1 MTLILAARE
10 VSGPLLADLGRRL
23 ESVPGRGPTPVVV
36 RTLESHL
43 SKTALAPSRIATTLV
58 GASAAT
64 AVALGVLG
72 LYGAMTDSVRRRRR
86 EIGVRIALGAP
97 AWYVIRQVVSE
108 GARLAA
114 AGTVVGMLASIM
126 VARWLARITPHHEP
140 VALWVWVAGPLVL
153 IAAVVVASALPAR
166 RALML
171 DPITITR
178 VDN

>member
-1 MTLILAARE
+1 M
-10 VSGPLLADLGRRL
+10 
-23 ESVPGRGPTPVVV
+23 VV

-114 AGTVVGMLASIM
+114 AGTVVGMLASVI
-126 VARWLARITPHHEP
+126 VARWLVRITPHHEP
-140 VALWVWVAGPLVL
+140 VALWVWVAAPLVL
-153 IAAVVVASALPAR
+153 LAAVVVASALPAR
-166 RALML
+166 RALMV

-178 VDN
+178 ADN